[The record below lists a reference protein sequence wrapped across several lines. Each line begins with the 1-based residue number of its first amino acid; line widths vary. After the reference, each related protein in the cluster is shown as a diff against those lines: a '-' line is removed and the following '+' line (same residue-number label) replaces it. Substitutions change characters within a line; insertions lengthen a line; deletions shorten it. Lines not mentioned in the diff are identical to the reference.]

1 MPFLPPRRLARPLLS
16 ALLLAAG
23 GLLAGCFGSTDYR
36 PEAAGPAGEVTVV
49 VDSALWNG
57 NVGEAFRQTLGRP
70 IPTLPQDQPAFDL
83 KQMDLTPQNL
93 DRVKRHKNVVVAAA
107 LGSSSQEAEYLGQQF
122 SQDALQAVR
131 SGGIVPRPDLW
142 RRQQQVFYVAASTPS
157 GLAETV
163 RQRGPAL
170 VDSLN
175 LATRRR
181 TYDRMF
187 EKGRQTALEDTLMQH
202 HGFAVDVQHDY
213 QIVDDTTSADGGSVL
228 LVRKLP
234 DTWRRLFVWY
244 KEDAQPSTI
253 TRDWVLSKRDSLAG
267 IHLQGAQRGAAVID
281 RRRTLQIESVDFLD
295 RYAYETRG
303 LWYLAYEDSTGNR
316 QPLGG
321 GGPFVN
327 YTFYDQQQE
336 RIYMVDGTVF
346 APDYD
351 KREFLRQMKVIAYT
365 FRTRPE
371 AHEQQRQNQQTAT
384 R

>member
-1 MPFLPPRRLARPLLS
+1 MLCAPPWPSRLAS
-16 ALLLAAG
+16 AALLAVVVL
-23 GLLAGCFGSTDYR
+23 GLGSAGCIDGTDYR
-36 PEAAGPAGEVTVV
+36 PEAAGPPGEVTVV
-49 VDSALWNG
+49 VDSTLWNG
-57 NVGEAFRQTLGRP
+57 AVGDAFRETLGAP
-70 IPTLPQDQPAFDL
+70 ISTLPQSQPSFNL
-83 KQMDLTPQNL
+83 RQIDLTPQTL
-93 DRVKRHKNVVVAAA
+93 ERVKGHKNVVVAAA
-107 LGSSSQEAEYLGQQF
+107 LGASSQEAEYLSQQF

-131 SGGIVPRPDLW
+131 DGGVVPRPDLW
-142 RRQQQVFYVAASTPS
+142 RRQQQVFYMAASTPS

-181 TYDRMF
+181 AHDRMF
-187 EKGRQTALEDTLMQH
+187 EEGRQTALEDTLMQN

-213 QIVDDTTSADGGSVL
+213 QIVNDTTFTGGGLAL
-228 LVRKLP
+228 LVRRLP

-244 KEDAQPSTI
+244 KKDAQPSTI

-267 IHLQGAQRGAAVID
+267 IYLQGGRRGAAVVD
-281 RRRTLQIESVDFLD
+281 RRRTLQVESVDFLE

-303 LWYLAYEDSTGNR
+303 LWYMAYEDSTGSR

-336 RIYMVDGTVF
+336 RIYMIDGTVF

-351 KREFLRQMKVIAYT
+351 KREFLRQMEVIAHT

-371 AHEQQRQNQQTAT
+371 ERARQRQQTAA